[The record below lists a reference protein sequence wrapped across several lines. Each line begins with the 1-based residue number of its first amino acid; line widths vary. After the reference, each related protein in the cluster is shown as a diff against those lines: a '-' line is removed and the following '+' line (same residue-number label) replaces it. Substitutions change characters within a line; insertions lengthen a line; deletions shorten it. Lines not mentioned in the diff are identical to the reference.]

1 MINYTQDDLD
11 ALKEALLTG
20 ATQVTVNGRTIIY
33 RSKKDLMDLI
43 KMIEDQLSGAD
54 NSESST
60 TVVVGGFNRKG
71 SKNE

>member
-1 MINYTQDDLD
+1 MIIYTQDDLN

-54 NSESST
+54 TSDSSS
-60 TVVVGGFNRKG
+60 TVVVGGFSRKG
-71 SKNE
+71 NSNE